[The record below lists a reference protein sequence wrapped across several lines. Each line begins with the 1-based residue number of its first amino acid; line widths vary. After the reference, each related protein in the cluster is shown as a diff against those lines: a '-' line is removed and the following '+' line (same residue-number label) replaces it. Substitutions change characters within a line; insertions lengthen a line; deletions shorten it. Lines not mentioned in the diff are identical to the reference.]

1 MKIKKVSVGNAT
13 EAYIEDRF
21 SNNLNI
27 ISSDDNNKGKT
38 IVIQSMMYALGN
50 EPIFP
55 SSFDFRNYY
64 YIVEI
69 ELDNQE
75 LITVARKQNSFT
87 VHVRGSIAV
96 FDSVTEF
103 KHFLS
108 KNVFKLPLII
118 KDASK
123 KLVDPVLFYEIFFV
137 GQDNKNTSNI
147 LHTGYYNK
155 NDFINMI
162 YSYAGIDNIESI
174 QEISERELT
183 AKIKKINTEIK
194 ELEKQN
200 KILKSALP
208 AIGIASAYND
218 KMQFEEKLDK
228 VEKIKNI
235 IIGLSS
241 RRNNATSRRIKNEIT
256 LKELRSLNQTLTAGK
271 LHCLDCNSTNVG
283 YASAD
288 NAYIF
293 DISSTDIRKQ
303 ILESIEE
310 KVSIYSE
317 EIESITLEINKY
329 QKELQSILTVDE
341 VSIQSLLMYK
351 VDLVNASV
359 ADSKI
364 LDLTKQLRT
373 LDLKRHA
380 EVDKEI
386 INQNKRKELLVNI
399 LDEMNKFYK
408 IIEPKGNLHFDELF
422 ARKQS
427 VYSGVEETEFYLSKL
442 YALKKVLNH
451 DFPIIIDYFRDGEL
465 SSAKE
470 AKVIELFNGFSN
482 QVIFTATLK
491 DQEIGK
497 YDSLQDVNHINYIKN
512 TPFKLLSARHVD
524 DFFETC
530 RMLSLKVTN

>member
-1 MKIKKVSVGNAT
+1 
-13 EAYIEDRF
+13 
-21 SNNLNI
+21 
-27 ISSDDNNKGKT
+27 
-38 IVIQSMMYALGN
+38 MYALGN

-64 YIVEI
+64 YIVDL
-69 ELDNQE
+69 ELDSKD
-75 LITVARKQNSFT
+75 LITIARKQYSFT
-87 VHVRGSIAV
+87 VHFRGSISV

-103 KHFLS
+103 KHFINRNL
-108 KNVFKLPLII
+108 FKLPLII
-118 KDASK
+118 KDESK

-147 LHTGYYNK
+147 LHTGFYNK
-155 NDFINMI
+155 NDFINML
-162 YSYAGIDNIESI
+162 YSYAGIDYNESD
-174 QEISERELT
+174 QDISGEELT
-183 AKIKKINTEIK
+183 TKIKKIKNEIK

-208 AIGIASAYND
+208 AIGIASSSND
-218 KMQFEEKLDK
+218 RVQFEEKLDK

-235 IIGLSS
+235 IIGLNS
-241 RRNNATSRRIKNEIT
+241 RRNNATSRKIKNEIT

-271 LHCLDCNSTNVG
+271 LHCLDCNSTNVV
-283 YASAD
+283 YSSSD
-288 NAYIF
+288 DAYTF
-293 DISSTDIRKQ
+293 DISSSDIRKQ
-303 ILESIEE
+303 ILDSIKE
-310 KVSIYSE
+310 KISIYSE
-317 EIESITLEINKY
+317 EIEFITLEINKY
-329 QKELQSILTVDE
+329 QKELQLILTVDE

-351 VDLVNASV
+351 VDLVNASE

-373 LDLKRHA
+373 LDKKLHA

-399 LDEMNKFYK
+399 LDEMNKFYR
-408 IIEPKGNLHFDELF
+408 IIEPNGNLHFDGLF

-451 DFPIIIDYFRDGEL
+451 NFPIIMDYFRDGEL

-470 AKVIELFNGFSN
+470 AKVIELFNEFSN
-482 QVIFTATLK
+482 QIIFTATLK

-497 YDSLQDVNHINYIKN
+497 YDDLEDVNHINYIQN
-512 TPFKLLSARHVD
+512 TPFKLLSAEHLD
-524 DFFETC
+524 DFLETC
-530 RMLSLKVTN
+530 KKLSLKIPR